1 MPVDANLLASYIFA
15 VIVLNVLLGL
25 MAYMTY
31 FERKLMAAM
40 QDRVGPNRTGPVG
53 LLQPIADG
61 IKLLT
66 KEDIIPKHADRR
78 IFLLAPL
85 ASFVLAPVAAA
96 VIPFGDPIEIFGYT
110 VNLYV
115 ADINVA
121 ALYFLA
127 IGSIGVYGIILGGY
141 ASANRYSLLG
151 GLRSAAQVISYEI
164 ILGLSLVGV
173 FILSGSLSLV
183 EIVNQQR
190 ETLTIG
196 ALQLP
201 NWFILSQPLA
211 FVIFLIAA
219 VAETNRAPFDLPEA
233 ETELIGGFHTEYSG
247 FRFSFF
253 FLAEYISMIVIS
265 LFAATIFL
273 GGIDGPIRDG
283 IWWLALKAAIFLF
296 FYIWL
301 RTTVPR
307 FRYDQLMGLAWKVL
321 LPLVL
326 INILLTGLI
335 RLWGQGAL

>member
-1 MPVDANLLASYIFA
+1 MDANLLTSYIFA
-15 VIVLNVLLGL
+15 VVVLNVLLGL

-66 KEDIIPKHADRR
+66 KEDIIPKHADRG

-85 ASFVLAPVAAA
+85 ASFILAPVAAA
-96 VIPFGDPIEIFGYT
+96 VIPFGDTIEVFGQQI
-110 VNLYV
+110 NLYV

-127 IGSIGVYGIILGGY
+127 VGSMGVYGIILGGY

-173 FILSGSLSLV
+173 FILSGTLSLV
-183 EIVNQQR
+183 EIVSQQG
-190 ETLTIG
+190 ETLSVG

-265 LFAATIFL
+265 LFAATVFL

-283 IWWLALKAAIFLF
+283 VWWLAAKAAIFLF

-335 RLWGQGAL
+335 RLWGLGQL

>member
-1 MPVDANLLASYIFA
+1 VDANLLTSYIFA
-15 VIVLNVLLGL
+15 VILLNVLLGL

-31 FERKLMAAM
+31 FERKFMAAM

-61 IKLLT
+61 VKLLT

-78 IFLLAPL
+78 LFLLAPL
-85 ASFVLAPVAAA
+85 ASFILAPVAAA
-96 VIPFGDPIEIFGYT
+96 VIPFGDSIEVFGHE

-127 IGSIGVYGIILGGY
+127 VGSMGVFGIILGGY

-173 FILSGSLSLV
+173 FILSGTLSLV
-183 EIVNQQR
+183 EIVNQQQ

-196 ALQLP
+196 AVQLP

-211 FVIFLIAA
+211 C
-219 VAETNRAPFDLPEA
+219 
-233 ETELIGGFHTEYSG
+233 
-247 FRFSFF
+247 
-253 FLAEYISMIVIS
+253 
-265 LFAATIFL
+265 AT
-273 GGIDGPIRDG
+273 RS
-283 IWWLALKAAIFLF
+283 
-296 FYIWL
+296 
-301 RTTVPR
+301 RS
-307 FRYDQLMGLAWKVL
+307 
-321 LPLVL
+321 
-326 INILLTGLI
+326 
-335 RLWGQGAL
+335 

>member
-1 MPVDANLLASYIFA
+1 MDANLLTSYIFA
-15 VIVLNVLLGL
+15 VVLLNVLLGL

-31 FERKLMAAM
+31 IERKVMAAM

-85 ASFVLAPVAAA
+85 ASFILAPVGAA
-96 VIPFGDPIEIFGYT
+96 VIPFGNTIEVFGREI
-110 VNLYV
+110 NLYV

-127 IGSIGVYGIILGGY
+127 VGSMGVYGIILGGY

-173 FILSGSLSLV
+173 FILSGTLSLV
-183 EIVNQQR
+183 EIVSQQG
-190 ETLTIG
+190 ETLVIG
-196 ALQLP
+196 PLQLP

-283 IWWLALKAAIFLF
+283 VWWLAAKAAIFLF

-335 RLWGQGAL
+335 RLWGLGQL